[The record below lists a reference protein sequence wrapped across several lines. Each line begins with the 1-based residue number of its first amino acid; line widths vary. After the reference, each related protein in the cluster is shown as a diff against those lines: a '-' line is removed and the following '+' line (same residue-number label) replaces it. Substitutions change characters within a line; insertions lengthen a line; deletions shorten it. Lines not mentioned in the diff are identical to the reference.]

1 MKIALAGNPNSG
13 KTTLYNALTGKQE
26 YVGNW
31 AGVTV
36 SKKEAKLKE
45 SLGNNIDIVDLP
57 GAYSIR
63 PYTSEESITTDFI
76 KTENPDVIINVVDS
90 TNLNR
95 SLFFTTQLLELN
107 IPVVVALN
115 KVDISKNV
123 TDIDVSKLEKE
134 LNCKVV
140 EISAAKNEGLKN
152 LINVASESSKLKEQ
166 KNLFKELSNIHNEEK
181 QDKKR
186 YSIVNNIIS
195 KVENR
200 IIRHNEE
207 TLEDK
212 IDRFVTNPII
222 GTGLFILIM
231 AFIFDLSI
239 NTLGPLV
246 ADALVGFIENF
257 QNAVSG
263 QLASMGTSD
272 FLNSL
277 LTDGIIG
284 GVGAVV
290 GFVPLVMV
298 LMFMLSLVEDSGF
311 MARIALIF
319 DPLFRKV
326 GLSGKSIIPM
336 IVGYG
341 CSIPGIMATR
351 TIKDEKQRRLT
362 AMLTPFV
369 PCGAKI
375 PIIALFTAAFFPEQG
390 YMFPL
395 TYIVAFTVII
405 CVGLI
410 LKKVTGADNIK
421 NYFIIEL
428 PQYRIPSIK
437 RAFFKMLETGKD
449 FITRAGTI
457 IIVCNT
463 VVFIMSSFNFKLQL
477 VEDAVNTSILA
488 NVATPFAFLLIPVG
502 IGVWQLSAAAITGF
516 IAKEEV
522 VGTLAVVYS
531 MGAAIN
537 SDFELVNAMTV
548 RETMGITAVSALAF
562 MFFNLFTPPCFAAIG
577 AMKSEMKSNKW
588 LLKSVLLQL
597 SVGYIVAM
605 ITYQVGTILVYKELA
620 QGFIPAVIILALA
633 VVIHNIYGYLCGY
646 FGGKAVGFKERK
658 RRTLSIE
665 TGMKNATLATVL
677 AAAHF
682 APEAAIA
689 PAIAGI
695 WHAFSVS
702 VLANYWGNKEI
713 TDEDDEEVKESLE

>member
-115 KVDISKNV
+115 KTDISKNV

-152 LINVASESSKLKEQ
+152 LIKIACESSKLKEQ

-502 IGVWQLSAAAITGF
+502 IGVWQLAAAAITGF

-548 RETMGITAVSALAF
+548 QETMGITAVSALAF

-633 VVIHNIYGYLCGY
+633 VFYVVYKIKSN
-646 FGGKAVGFKERK
+646 K
-658 RRTLSIE
+658 
-665 TGMKNATLATVL
+665 
-677 AAAHF
+677 
-682 APEAAIA
+682 
-689 PAIAGI
+689 
-695 WHAFSVS
+695 VS
-702 VLANYWGNKEI
+702 
-713 TDEDDEEVKESLE
+713 ESEKKVSKVQVQ

>member
-152 LINVASESSKLKEQ
+152 LIKVACESSKLKEQ

-186 YSIVNNIIS
+186 YSIVNNIVS

-369 PCGAKI
+369 PCGAKL

-502 IGVWQLSAAAITGF
+502 IGVWQLAAAAITGF

-548 RETMGITAVSALAF
+548 KETMGITAVSALAF

-633 VVIHNIYGYLCGY
+633 VFYVVYKIKSN
-646 FGGKAVGFKERK
+646 K
-658 RRTLSIE
+658 
-665 TGMKNATLATVL
+665 
-677 AAAHF
+677 
-682 APEAAIA
+682 
-689 PAIAGI
+689 
-695 WHAFSVS
+695 VS
-702 VLANYWGNKEI
+702 
-713 TDEDDEEVKESLE
+713 ESEKKVSKVQVQ

>member
-134 LNCKVV
+134 LNSKVV

-319 DPLFRKV
+319 DPLFRKI

-369 PCGAKI
+369 PCGAKL

-395 TYIVAFTVII
+395 TYIVAFSVII

-548 RETMGITAVSALAF
+548 QETMGITAVSALAF

-633 VVIHNIYGYLCGY
+633 VFYVVYKIKSN
-646 FGGKAVGFKERK
+646 K
-658 RRTLSIE
+658 
-665 TGMKNATLATVL
+665 
-677 AAAHF
+677 
-682 APEAAIA
+682 
-689 PAIAGI
+689 
-695 WHAFSVS
+695 VS
-702 VLANYWGNKEI
+702 
-713 TDEDDEEVKESLE
+713 ESEKKVSKVQVQ

>member
-107 IPVVVALN
+107 MPVVVALN

-548 RETMGITAVSALAF
+548 QETMGITAVSALAF

-633 VVIHNIYGYLCGY
+633 VFYVVYKIKSN
-646 FGGKAVGFKERK
+646 K
-658 RRTLSIE
+658 
-665 TGMKNATLATVL
+665 
-677 AAAHF
+677 
-682 APEAAIA
+682 
-689 PAIAGI
+689 
-695 WHAFSVS
+695 VS
-702 VLANYWGNKEI
+702 
-713 TDEDDEEVKESLE
+713 ESEKKVSKVQVQ

>member
-107 IPVVVALN
+107 MPVVVALN

-319 DPLFRKV
+319 DPLFRKI

-369 PCGAKI
+369 PCGAKL
-375 PIIALFTAAFFPEQG
+375 PIIALFTAAFFKEQG

-502 IGVWQLSAAAITGF
+502 IGVWQLAAAAITGF

-548 RETMGITAVSALAF
+548 QETMGITAVSALAF

-633 VVIHNIYGYLCGY
+633 VFYVVYKIKSN
-646 FGGKAVGFKERK
+646 K
-658 RRTLSIE
+658 
-665 TGMKNATLATVL
+665 
-677 AAAHF
+677 
-682 APEAAIA
+682 
-689 PAIAGI
+689 
-695 WHAFSVS
+695 VS
-702 VLANYWGNKEI
+702 
-713 TDEDDEEVKESLE
+713 ESEKKVSKVQVQ

>member
-246 ADALVGFIENF
+246 ADALVGFIKNF

-272 FLNSL
+272 FLNAL

-319 DPLFRKV
+319 DPLFRKI

-375 PIIALFTAAFFPEQG
+375 PIIALFTAAFFKEQG

-502 IGVWQLSAAAITGF
+502 IGVWQLAAAAITGF

-633 VVIHNIYGYLCGY
+633 VFYVVYKIKSN
-646 FGGKAVGFKERK
+646 K
-658 RRTLSIE
+658 
-665 TGMKNATLATVL
+665 
-677 AAAHF
+677 
-682 APEAAIA
+682 
-689 PAIAGI
+689 
-695 WHAFSVS
+695 VS
-702 VLANYWGNKEI
+702 
-713 TDEDDEEVKESLE
+713 ESEKKVSKVQVQ

>member
-272 FLNSL
+272 FLNAL

-369 PCGAKI
+369 PCGAKL

-548 RETMGITAVSALAF
+548 QETMGITAVSALAF

-633 VVIHNIYGYLCGY
+633 VFYVVYKIKSN
-646 FGGKAVGFKERK
+646 K
-658 RRTLSIE
+658 
-665 TGMKNATLATVL
+665 
-677 AAAHF
+677 
-682 APEAAIA
+682 
-689 PAIAGI
+689 
-695 WHAFSVS
+695 VS
-702 VLANYWGNKEI
+702 
-713 TDEDDEEVKESLE
+713 ESEKKVSKVQVQ

>member
-222 GTGLFILIM
+222 GTGLFILIK

-272 FLNSL
+272 FLNAL

-369 PCGAKI
+369 PCGAKL
-375 PIIALFTAAFFPEQG
+375 PIIALFTAAFFKEQG

-502 IGVWQLSAAAITGF
+502 IGVWQLAAAAITGF

-548 RETMGITAVSALAF
+548 KETMGITAVSALAF

-633 VVIHNIYGYLCGY
+633 VFYVVYKIKSN
-646 FGGKAVGFKERK
+646 K
-658 RRTLSIE
+658 
-665 TGMKNATLATVL
+665 
-677 AAAHF
+677 
-682 APEAAIA
+682 
-689 PAIAGI
+689 
-695 WHAFSVS
+695 VS
-702 VLANYWGNKEI
+702 
-713 TDEDDEEVKESLE
+713 ESEKKVSKVQVQ

>member
-272 FLNSL
+272 FLNAL

-319 DPLFRKV
+319 DPLFRKI

-633 VVIHNIYGYLCGY
+633 VFYVVYKIKSN
-646 FGGKAVGFKERK
+646 K
-658 RRTLSIE
+658 
-665 TGMKNATLATVL
+665 
-677 AAAHF
+677 
-682 APEAAIA
+682 
-689 PAIAGI
+689 
-695 WHAFSVS
+695 VS
-702 VLANYWGNKEI
+702 
-713 TDEDDEEVKESLE
+713 ESEKKVSKVQVQ

>member
-319 DPLFRKV
+319 DPLFRKI

-488 NVATPFAFLLIPVG
+488 NIATPFAFLLIPVG
-502 IGVWQLSAAAITGF
+502 IGVWQLAAAAITGF

-605 ITYQVGTILVYKELA
+605 ITYQVGTILAYKELA

-633 VVIHNIYGYLCGY
+633 VFYVVYKIKSN
-646 FGGKAVGFKERK
+646 K
-658 RRTLSIE
+658 
-665 TGMKNATLATVL
+665 
-677 AAAHF
+677 
-682 APEAAIA
+682 
-689 PAIAGI
+689 
-695 WHAFSVS
+695 VS
-702 VLANYWGNKEI
+702 
-713 TDEDDEEVKESLE
+713 ESEKKVSKVQVQ

>member
-140 EISAAKNEGLKN
+140 EISAAKNEGLKS

-319 DPLFRKV
+319 DPLFRKI

-369 PCGAKI
+369 PCGAKL

-390 YMFPL
+390 YMFPI
-395 TYIVAFTVII
+395 TYIVAFSVII

-502 IGVWQLSAAAITGF
+502 IGVWQLAAAAITGF

-548 RETMGITAVSALAF
+548 QETMGITAVSALAF

-620 QGFIPAVIILALA
+620 QGFISSVIILALA
-633 VVIHNIYGYLCGY
+633 VFYVVYKIKSN
-646 FGGKAVGFKERK
+646 K
-658 RRTLSIE
+658 
-665 TGMKNATLATVL
+665 
-677 AAAHF
+677 
-682 APEAAIA
+682 
-689 PAIAGI
+689 
-695 WHAFSVS
+695 VS
-702 VLANYWGNKEI
+702 
-713 TDEDDEEVKESLE
+713 ESEKKVSKVQVQ

>member
-488 NVATPFAFLLIPVG
+488 NIATPFAFLLIPVG

-548 RETMGITAVSALAF
+548 KETMGITAVSALAF

-633 VVIHNIYGYLCGY
+633 VFYVVYKIKSN
-646 FGGKAVGFKERK
+646 K
-658 RRTLSIE
+658 
-665 TGMKNATLATVL
+665 
-677 AAAHF
+677 
-682 APEAAIA
+682 
-689 PAIAGI
+689 
-695 WHAFSVS
+695 VS
-702 VLANYWGNKEI
+702 
-713 TDEDDEEVKESLE
+713 ESEKKVSKVQVQ

>member
-152 LINVASESSKLKEQ
+152 LINVACESSKLKEQ

-369 PCGAKI
+369 PCGAKL

-548 RETMGITAVSALAF
+548 QETMGITAVSALAF

-633 VVIHNIYGYLCGY
+633 VFYVVYKIKSN
-646 FGGKAVGFKERK
+646 K
-658 RRTLSIE
+658 
-665 TGMKNATLATVL
+665 
-677 AAAHF
+677 
-682 APEAAIA
+682 
-689 PAIAGI
+689 
-695 WHAFSVS
+695 VS
-702 VLANYWGNKEI
+702 
-713 TDEDDEEVKESLE
+713 ESEKKVSKVQVQ

>member
-76 KTENPDVIINVVDS
+76 KTENPDVILNVVDS

-502 IGVWQLSAAAITGF
+502 IGVWQLAAAAITGF

-548 RETMGITAVSALAF
+548 KETMGITAVSALAF

-633 VVIHNIYGYLCGY
+633 VFYVVYKIKSN
-646 FGGKAVGFKERK
+646 K
-658 RRTLSIE
+658 
-665 TGMKNATLATVL
+665 
-677 AAAHF
+677 
-682 APEAAIA
+682 
-689 PAIAGI
+689 
-695 WHAFSVS
+695 VS
-702 VLANYWGNKEI
+702 
-713 TDEDDEEVKESLE
+713 ESEKKVSKVQVQ

>member
-319 DPLFRKV
+319 DPLFRKI

-369 PCGAKI
+369 PCGAKL

-390 YMFPL
+390 YMFPI
-395 TYIVAFTVII
+395 TYIVAFSVII

-548 RETMGITAVSALAF
+548 QETMGITAVSALAF

-588 LLKSVLLQL
+588 LL
-597 SVGYIVAM
+597 I
-605 ITYQVGTILVYKELA
+605 
-620 QGFIPAVIILALA
+620 
-633 VVIHNIYGYLCGY
+633 
-646 FGGKAVGFKERK
+646 
-658 RRTLSIE
+658 
-665 TGMKNATLATVL
+665 
-677 AAAHF
+677 
-682 APEAAIA
+682 
-689 PAIAGI
+689 
-695 WHAFSVS
+695 
-702 VLANYWGNKEI
+702 
-713 TDEDDEEVKESLE
+713 

>member
-115 KVDISKNV
+115 KTDISKNV
-123 TDIDVSKLEKE
+123 TDIDVNKLEKE

-152 LINVASESSKLKEQ
+152 LIKIACESSKLKEQ

-212 IDRFVTNPII
+212 IDKFVTNPII

-502 IGVWQLSAAAITGF
+502 IGVWQLAAAAITGF

-548 RETMGITAVSALAF
+548 QETMGITAVSALAF

-633 VVIHNIYGYLCGY
+633 VLYVVYKIKSN
-646 FGGKAVGFKERK
+646 K
-658 RRTLSIE
+658 
-665 TGMKNATLATVL
+665 
-677 AAAHF
+677 
-682 APEAAIA
+682 
-689 PAIAGI
+689 
-695 WHAFSVS
+695 VS
-702 VLANYWGNKEI
+702 
-713 TDEDDEEVKESLE
+713 ESEKKVSKVQVQ

>member
-633 VVIHNIYGYLCGY
+633 VFYVVYKIKSN
-646 FGGKAVGFKERK
+646 K
-658 RRTLSIE
+658 
-665 TGMKNATLATVL
+665 
-677 AAAHF
+677 
-682 APEAAIA
+682 
-689 PAIAGI
+689 
-695 WHAFSVS
+695 VS
-702 VLANYWGNKEI
+702 
-713 TDEDDEEVKESLE
+713 ESEKKVSKVQVQ

>member
-212 IDRFVTNPII
+212 IDKFVTNPII

-369 PCGAKI
+369 PCGAKL

-502 IGVWQLSAAAITGF
+502 IGVWQLAAAAITGF

-548 RETMGITAVSALAF
+548 KETMGITAVSALAF

-633 VVIHNIYGYLCGY
+633 VFYVVYKIKSN
-646 FGGKAVGFKERK
+646 K
-658 RRTLSIE
+658 
-665 TGMKNATLATVL
+665 
-677 AAAHF
+677 
-682 APEAAIA
+682 
-689 PAIAGI
+689 
-695 WHAFSVS
+695 VS
-702 VLANYWGNKEI
+702 
-713 TDEDDEEVKESLE
+713 ESEKKVSKVQVQ

>member
-123 TDIDVSKLEKE
+123 TDIDINKLEKE

-152 LINVASESSKLKEQ
+152 LIKVASESSKLKEQ

-231 AFIFDLSI
+231 AFIFNLSI

-246 ADALVGFIENF
+246 ADTLVGYIESF
-257 QNAVSG
+257 QDAVSG
-263 QLASMGTSD
+263 LLASIGTSD

-369 PCGAKI
+369 PCGAKL

-395 TYIVAFTVII
+395 TYLVAFTVII

-477 VEDAVNTSILA
+477 VEDTVNTSILA
-488 NVATPFAFLLIPVG
+488 NIATPFAFLLIPVG
-502 IGVWQLSAAAITGF
+502 IGVWQLAAAAITGF

-537 SDFELVNAMTV
+537 SDFELVNAMAV
-548 RETMGITAVSALAF
+548 QETMAITAVSALSF

-605 ITYQVGTILVYKELA
+605 ITYQVGTILVYKELG

-633 VVIHNIYGYLCGY
+633 VIYIVYKIKSNKVSESEK
-646 FGGKAVGFKERK
+646 KASKVQ
-658 RRTLSIE
+658 
-665 TGMKNATLATVL
+665 VQ
-677 AAAHF
+677 
-682 APEAAIA
+682 
-689 PAIAGI
+689 
-695 WHAFSVS
+695 
-702 VLANYWGNKEI
+702 
-713 TDEDDEEVKESLE
+713 

>member
-123 TDIDVSKLEKE
+123 TDIDINKLEKE

-152 LINVASESSKLKEQ
+152 LIKVASESSKLKEQ

-231 AFIFDLSI
+231 AFIFNLSI

-246 ADALVGFIENF
+246 ADTLVGYIENF
-257 QNAVSG
+257 QDAVSG
-263 QLASMGTSD
+263 LLASIGTSD

-369 PCGAKI
+369 PCGAKL

-395 TYIVAFTVII
+395 TYLVAFTVII

-488 NVATPFAFLLIPVG
+488 NIATPFAFLLIPVG
-502 IGVWQLSAAAITGF
+502 IGVWQLAAAAITGF

-537 SDFELVNAMTV
+537 SDFELVNAMAV
-548 RETMGITAVSALAF
+548 QETMAITAVSALSF

-605 ITYQVGTILVYKELA
+605 ITYQVGTILVYKELG

-633 VVIHNIYGYLCGY
+633 VIYIVY
-646 FGGKAVGFKERK
+646 KIKSNK
-658 RRTLSIE
+658 
-665 TGMKNATLATVL
+665 
-677 AAAHF
+677 
-682 APEAAIA
+682 
-689 PAIAGI
+689 
-695 WHAFSVS
+695 VS
-702 VLANYWGNKEI
+702 
-713 TDEDDEEVKESLE
+713 ESEKKVSKVQVQ

>member
-246 ADALVGFIENF
+246 ADALVGFIKNF

-272 FLNSL
+272 FLNAL

-319 DPLFRKV
+319 DPLFRKI

-369 PCGAKI
+369 PCGAKL
-375 PIIALFTAAFFPEQG
+375 PIIALFTAAFFKEQG

-502 IGVWQLSAAAITGF
+502 IGVWQLAAAAITGF

-548 RETMGITAVSALAF
+548 KETMGITAVSALAF

-620 QGFIPAVIILALA
+620 QGFIPAVIILVLA
-633 VVIHNIYGYLCGY
+633 VFYVVYKIKSN
-646 FGGKAVGFKERK
+646 K
-658 RRTLSIE
+658 
-665 TGMKNATLATVL
+665 
-677 AAAHF
+677 
-682 APEAAIA
+682 
-689 PAIAGI
+689 
-695 WHAFSVS
+695 VS
-702 VLANYWGNKEI
+702 
-713 TDEDDEEVKESLE
+713 ESEKKVSKVQVQ

>member
-319 DPLFRKV
+319 DPLFRKI

-369 PCGAKI
+369 PCGAKL
-375 PIIALFTAAFFPEQG
+375 PIIALFTAAFFKEQG

-502 IGVWQLSAAAITGF
+502 IGVWQLAAAAITGF

-548 RETMGITAVSALAF
+548 QETMGITAVSALAF

-633 VVIHNIYGYLCGY
+633 VFYVVYKIKSN
-646 FGGKAVGFKERK
+646 K
-658 RRTLSIE
+658 
-665 TGMKNATLATVL
+665 
-677 AAAHF
+677 
-682 APEAAIA
+682 
-689 PAIAGI
+689 
-695 WHAFSVS
+695 VS
-702 VLANYWGNKEI
+702 
-713 TDEDDEEVKESLE
+713 ESEKKVSKVQVQ

>member
-298 LMFMLSLVEDSGF
+298 LMFILSLVEDSGF

-369 PCGAKI
+369 PCGAKL

-390 YMFPL
+390 YMFPI
-395 TYIVAFTVII
+395 TYIVAFSVII

-548 RETMGITAVSALAF
+548 QETMGITAVSALAF

-633 VVIHNIYGYLCGY
+633 VFYVVYKIKSN
-646 FGGKAVGFKERK
+646 K
-658 RRTLSIE
+658 
-665 TGMKNATLATVL
+665 
-677 AAAHF
+677 
-682 APEAAIA
+682 
-689 PAIAGI
+689 
-695 WHAFSVS
+695 VS
-702 VLANYWGNKEI
+702 
-713 TDEDDEEVKESLE
+713 ESEKKVSKVQVQ

>member
-107 IPVVVALN
+107 MPVVVALN

-272 FLNSL
+272 FLNAL

-369 PCGAKI
+369 PCGAKL
-375 PIIALFTAAFFPEQG
+375 PIIALFTAAFFKEQG
-390 YMFPL
+390 YMFPI

-502 IGVWQLSAAAITGF
+502 IGVWQLAAAAITGF

-548 RETMGITAVSALAF
+548 QETMGITAVSALAF

-633 VVIHNIYGYLCGY
+633 VFYVVYKIKSN
-646 FGGKAVGFKERK
+646 K
-658 RRTLSIE
+658 
-665 TGMKNATLATVL
+665 
-677 AAAHF
+677 
-682 APEAAIA
+682 
-689 PAIAGI
+689 
-695 WHAFSVS
+695 VS
-702 VLANYWGNKEI
+702 
-713 TDEDDEEVKESLE
+713 ESEKKVSKVQVQ

>member
-166 KNLFKELSNIHNEEK
+166 KNLFKELSNIHNEQK

-319 DPLFRKV
+319 DPLFRKI

-369 PCGAKI
+369 PCGAKL

-502 IGVWQLSAAAITGF
+502 IGVWQLAAAAITGF

-548 RETMGITAVSALAF
+548 KETMGITAVSALAF

-633 VVIHNIYGYLCGY
+633 VFYVVYKIKSNKISESE
-646 FGGKAVGFKERK
+646 KE
-658 RRTLSIE
+658 
-665 TGMKNATLATVL
+665 V
-677 AAAHF
+677 
-682 APEAAIA
+682 
-689 PAIAGI
+689 
-695 WHAFSVS
+695 
-702 VLANYWGNKEI
+702 
-713 TDEDDEEVKESLE
+713 

>member
-152 LINVASESSKLKEQ
+152 LINVACESSKLKEQ

-319 DPLFRKV
+319 DPLFRKI

-548 RETMGITAVSALAF
+548 QETMGITAVSALAF

-633 VVIHNIYGYLCGY
+633 VFYVVYKIKSN
-646 FGGKAVGFKERK
+646 K
-658 RRTLSIE
+658 
-665 TGMKNATLATVL
+665 
-677 AAAHF
+677 
-682 APEAAIA
+682 
-689 PAIAGI
+689 
-695 WHAFSVS
+695 VS
-702 VLANYWGNKEI
+702 
-713 TDEDDEEVKESLE
+713 ESEKKVSKVQVQ

>member
-319 DPLFRKV
+319 DPLFRKI

-369 PCGAKI
+369 PCGAKL

-390 YMFPL
+390 YMFPI
-395 TYIVAFTVII
+395 TYIVAFSVII

-548 RETMGITAVSALAF
+548 RETMGITADSALAF

-633 VVIHNIYGYLCGY
+633 VFYVVYKIKSN
-646 FGGKAVGFKERK
+646 K
-658 RRTLSIE
+658 
-665 TGMKNATLATVL
+665 
-677 AAAHF
+677 
-682 APEAAIA
+682 
-689 PAIAGI
+689 
-695 WHAFSVS
+695 VS
-702 VLANYWGNKEI
+702 
-713 TDEDDEEVKESLE
+713 ESEKKVSKVQVQ

>member
-319 DPLFRKV
+319 DPLFRKI

-369 PCGAKI
+369 PCGAKL
-375 PIIALFTAAFFPEQG
+375 PIIALFTAAFFKEQG

-502 IGVWQLSAAAITGF
+502 IGVWQLAAAAITGF

-548 RETMGITAVSALAF
+548 KETMGITAVSALAF

-620 QGFIPAVIILALA
+620 QGFIPSVIILALA
-633 VVIHNIYGYLCGY
+633 VFYVVYKIKSN
-646 FGGKAVGFKERK
+646 K
-658 RRTLSIE
+658 
-665 TGMKNATLATVL
+665 
-677 AAAHF
+677 
-682 APEAAIA
+682 
-689 PAIAGI
+689 
-695 WHAFSVS
+695 VS
-702 VLANYWGNKEI
+702 
-713 TDEDDEEVKESLE
+713 ESEKKVSKVQVQ

>member
-140 EISAAKNEGLKN
+140 EISAAKNEGLKS
-152 LINVASESSKLKEQ
+152 LIKVATESAKLKEQ

-212 IDRFVTNPII
+212 IDKFVTNPII

-319 DPLFRKV
+319 DPLFRKI

-369 PCGAKI
+369 PCGAKL

-502 IGVWQLSAAAITGF
+502 IGVWQLAAAAITGF

-548 RETMGITAVSALAF
+548 QETMGITAVSALAF

-633 VVIHNIYGYLCGY
+633 VFYVVYKIKSN
-646 FGGKAVGFKERK
+646 KVNESEKK
-658 RRTLSIE
+658 
-665 TGMKNATLATVL
+665 
-677 AAAHF
+677 
-682 APEAAIA
+682 
-689 PAIAGI
+689 
-695 WHAFSVS
+695 VS
-702 VLANYWGNKEI
+702 KVQ
-713 TDEDDEEVKESLE
+713 VQ

>member
-502 IGVWQLSAAAITGF
+502 IGVWQLAAAAITGF

-548 RETMGITAVSALAF
+548 KETMGITAVSALAF

-633 VVIHNIYGYLCGY
+633 VFYVVYKIKSN
-646 FGGKAVGFKERK
+646 K
-658 RRTLSIE
+658 
-665 TGMKNATLATVL
+665 
-677 AAAHF
+677 
-682 APEAAIA
+682 
-689 PAIAGI
+689 
-695 WHAFSVS
+695 VS
-702 VLANYWGNKEI
+702 
-713 TDEDDEEVKESLE
+713 ESEKKVSKVQVQ

>member
-152 LINVASESSKLKEQ
+152 LINVACESSKLKEQ

-319 DPLFRKV
+319 DPLFRKI

-375 PIIALFTAAFFPEQG
+375 PIIALFTAAFFKEQG

-633 VVIHNIYGYLCGY
+633 VFYVVYKIKSN
-646 FGGKAVGFKERK
+646 K
-658 RRTLSIE
+658 
-665 TGMKNATLATVL
+665 
-677 AAAHF
+677 
-682 APEAAIA
+682 
-689 PAIAGI
+689 
-695 WHAFSVS
+695 VS
-702 VLANYWGNKEI
+702 
-713 TDEDDEEVKESLE
+713 ESEKKVSKVQVQ

>member
-272 FLNSL
+272 FLNAL

-319 DPLFRKV
+319 DPLFRKI

-369 PCGAKI
+369 PCGAKL
-375 PIIALFTAAFFPEQG
+375 PIIALFTAAFFKEQG

-488 NVATPFAFLLIPVG
+488 NIATPFAFLLIPVG
-502 IGVWQLSAAAITGF
+502 IGVWQLAAAAITGF

-633 VVIHNIYGYLCGY
+633 VFYVVYKIKSN
-646 FGGKAVGFKERK
+646 K
-658 RRTLSIE
+658 
-665 TGMKNATLATVL
+665 
-677 AAAHF
+677 
-682 APEAAIA
+682 
-689 PAIAGI
+689 
-695 WHAFSVS
+695 VS
-702 VLANYWGNKEI
+702 
-713 TDEDDEEVKESLE
+713 ESEKKVSKVQVQ

>member
-375 PIIALFTAAFFPEQG
+375 PIIALFTAAFFKEQG

-488 NVATPFAFLLIPVG
+488 NIATPFAFLLIPVG

-633 VVIHNIYGYLCGY
+633 VFYVVYKIKSN
-646 FGGKAVGFKERK
+646 K
-658 RRTLSIE
+658 
-665 TGMKNATLATVL
+665 
-677 AAAHF
+677 
-682 APEAAIA
+682 
-689 PAIAGI
+689 
-695 WHAFSVS
+695 VS
-702 VLANYWGNKEI
+702 
-713 TDEDDEEVKESLE
+713 ESEKKVSKVQVQ

>member
-319 DPLFRKV
+319 DPLFRKI

-369 PCGAKI
+369 PCGAKL

-620 QGFIPAVIILALA
+620 QGFIPAVIILSL
-633 VVIHNIYGYLCGY
+633 IHI
-646 FGGKAVGFKERK
+646 
-658 RRTLSIE
+658 
-665 TGMKNATLATVL
+665 
-677 AAAHF
+677 
-682 APEAAIA
+682 
-689 PAIAGI
+689 
-695 WHAFSVS
+695 
-702 VLANYWGNKEI
+702 
-713 TDEDDEEVKESLE
+713 

>member
-115 KVDISKNV
+115 KTDISKNV
-123 TDIDVSKLEKE
+123 TDIDVNKLEKE

-152 LINVASESSKLKEQ
+152 LIKIACESSKLKEQ

-181 QDKKR
+181 QDKER

-212 IDRFVTNPII
+212 IDKFVTNPII

-502 IGVWQLSAAAITGF
+502 IGVWQLAAAAITGF

-548 RETMGITAVSALAF
+548 QETMGITAVSALAF

-633 VVIHNIYGYLCGY
+633 VFYVVYKIKSN
-646 FGGKAVGFKERK
+646 K
-658 RRTLSIE
+658 
-665 TGMKNATLATVL
+665 
-677 AAAHF
+677 
-682 APEAAIA
+682 
-689 PAIAGI
+689 
-695 WHAFSVS
+695 VS
-702 VLANYWGNKEI
+702 
-713 TDEDDEEVKESLE
+713 ESEKKVSKVQVQ

>member
-152 LINVASESSKLKEQ
+152 LINVACESSKLKEQ

-319 DPLFRKV
+319 DPLFRKI

-369 PCGAKI
+369 PCGAKL

-548 RETMGITAVSALAF
+548 QETMGITAVSALAF

-633 VVIHNIYGYLCGY
+633 VFYVVYKIKSN
-646 FGGKAVGFKERK
+646 K
-658 RRTLSIE
+658 
-665 TGMKNATLATVL
+665 
-677 AAAHF
+677 
-682 APEAAIA
+682 
-689 PAIAGI
+689 
-695 WHAFSVS
+695 VS
-702 VLANYWGNKEI
+702 
-713 TDEDDEEVKESLE
+713 ESEKKVSKVQVQ

>member
-272 FLNSL
+272 FLNAL

-319 DPLFRKV
+319 DPLFRKI

-375 PIIALFTAAFFPEQG
+375 PIIALFTAAFFKEQG

-548 RETMGITAVSALAF
+548 KETMGITAVSALAF

-633 VVIHNIYGYLCGY
+633 VFYVVYKIKSN
-646 FGGKAVGFKERK
+646 K
-658 RRTLSIE
+658 
-665 TGMKNATLATVL
+665 
-677 AAAHF
+677 
-682 APEAAIA
+682 
-689 PAIAGI
+689 
-695 WHAFSVS
+695 VS
-702 VLANYWGNKEI
+702 
-713 TDEDDEEVKESLE
+713 ESEKKVSKVQVQ